1 MRYSHPLKV
10 GIKKLIPEAVIP
22 KYARPWDAGM
32 DLVATSRTTDDYG
45 NVVYG
50 TGIALE
56 VPEGFVA
63 FLFPRSSNSK
73 TDLYLTNSV
82 WVIDSGYR
90 WEIFVKY
97 RPSKDL
103 EEGRMIYE
111 VGDRVVQLVI
121 LPFPEIHFE
130 EKDELEES
138 VRGTGG
144 FGSTGS

>member
-1 MRYSHPLKV
+1 MRHSQPLKV

-50 TGIALE
+50 TWIALE
-56 VPEGFVA
+56 IPEGFVA

-97 RPSKDL
+97 RPSKDI
-103 EEGRMIYE
+103 EEGCMIYE

-121 LPFPEIHFE
+121 LPFPEIYFE

-138 VRGTGG
+138 VRGAGG
-144 FGSTGS
+144 FGATGS